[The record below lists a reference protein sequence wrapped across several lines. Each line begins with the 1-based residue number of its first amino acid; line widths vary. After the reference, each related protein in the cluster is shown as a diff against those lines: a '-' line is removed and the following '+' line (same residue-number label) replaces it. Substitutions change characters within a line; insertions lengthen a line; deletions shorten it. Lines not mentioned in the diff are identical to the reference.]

1 MGSKSFPCFE
11 TTTKKSTPTDKP
23 HKNIPWKSG
32 FRSGSIG
39 ITFFDAPRMFQDKVT
54 TKEVQTHPGK
64 KNVPAVPAILAVP
77 GHGLVNG

>member
-64 KNVPAVPAILAVP
+64 KKTFRPFRPFWPFRVM
-77 GHGLVNG
+77 GW